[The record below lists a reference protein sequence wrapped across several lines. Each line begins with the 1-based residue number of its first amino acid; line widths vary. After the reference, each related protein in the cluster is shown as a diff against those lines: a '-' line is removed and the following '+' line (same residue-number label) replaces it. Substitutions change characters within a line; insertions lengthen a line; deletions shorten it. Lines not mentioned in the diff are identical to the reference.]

1 MFKLTKAAAREIR
14 NSARD
19 GDVEELP
26 LRIAATRDSDRGIS
40 YQMGFDEISEGDT
53 LINSCGVDILI
64 RCPDKELLNGTVLDY
79 VELESGQFNFIFM
92 NPNDPHYQ
100 PPTE

>member
-1 MFKLTKAAAREIR
+1 M
-14 NSARD
+14 
-19 GDVEELP
+19 
-26 LRIAATRDSDRGIS
+26 
-40 YQMGFDEISEGDT
+40 
-53 LINSCGVDILI
+53 DILI

>member
-53 LINSCGVDILI
+53 LINKLWGGYFD
-64 RCPDKELLNGTVLDY
+64 
-79 VELESGQFNFIFM
+79 
-92 NPNDPHYQ
+92 
-100 PPTE
+100 